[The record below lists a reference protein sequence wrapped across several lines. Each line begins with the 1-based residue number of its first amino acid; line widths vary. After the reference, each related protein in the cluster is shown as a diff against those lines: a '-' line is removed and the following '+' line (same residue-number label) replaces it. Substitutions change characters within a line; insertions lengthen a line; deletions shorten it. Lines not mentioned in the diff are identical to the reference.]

1 MKKIFAINIIVLLTL
16 MSSSFAATTSND
28 AKYKVNNKDGE
39 NIKFVKAAKL
49 IKSAKKLDKKGKT
62 EKAKKKYKKALEYL
76 VKANGEKPMEPD
88 ILNYLGF
95 ASRKLGDYE
104 NAEIYYLLGLN
115 INPQHI
121 GINEYLG
128 ELYVVTKRMDLA
140 LERLNVLKNCK
151 CEEYKEFNN
160 HGDCTSHGCCWTP
173 NSLGDPTCH
182 RRDFTKN
189 DPPDTVVDRL
199 LIGKVDFHDL
209 WTDKWAVGG
218 EGSDMVNLCGIDET
232 KSILWYTTI
241 DFSECSSNYNYDSS
255 LVRIDLNTFTFIDR
269 VIFKNLSPPII
280 GNNNPIQYVNN
291 PTTNHEKL
299 LNFSSSN

>member
-16 MSSSFAATTSND
+16 MSSSFAASTSND

-128 ELYVVTKRMDLA
+128 ELYVATKRIDLA
-140 LERLNVLKNCK
+140 LKRLNVLKSCK
-151 CEEYKEFNN
+151 CEEYKELKELIDNN
-160 HGDCTSHGCCWTP
+160 
-173 NSLGDPTCH
+173 
-182 RRDFTKN
+182 
-189 DPPDTVVDRL
+189 
-199 LIGKVDFHDL
+199 
-209 WTDKWAVGG
+209 
-218 EGSDMVNLCGIDET
+218 
-232 KSILWYTTI
+232 
-241 DFSECSSNYNYDSS
+241 
-255 LVRIDLNTFTFIDR
+255 
-269 VIFKNLSPPII
+269 
-280 GNNNPIQYVNN
+280 
-291 PTTNHEKL
+291 
-299 LNFSSSN
+299 